1 MVTGKFRH
9 GGKSITRPCGT
20 PFPSRYSAGVAHR
33 TAARAT
39 EFEEVVEGS
48 RFLALVRSIANPE
61 EAAELLERA
70 RREHPDATH
79 HCWAYRVGE
88 AQRFSDDGEPGGTA
102 GRPMLEV
109 ILKRDLDHVAAVVV
123 RYFGGK
129 KLGAGGL
136 VRAYSGAVAK
146 ALDAAGV
153 REVVD
158 MRRLA
163 VRAPFAQVDAVLRA
177 VDELVAR
184 HPDAARSEAEFDGD
198 GLVIDLVVPLSDAAG
213 AASLLVDLTRGAATV
228 TEVDA

>member
-1 MVTGKFRH
+1 MD
-9 GGKSITRPCGT
+9 
-20 PFPSRYSAGVAHR
+20 
-33 TAARAT
+33 
-39 EFEEVVEGS
+39 GS
-48 RFLALVRSIANPE
+48 RFLALVRPIADVG

-70 RREHPDATH
+70 KSEHPDATH

-88 AQRFSDDGEPGGTA
+88 TQRFSDDGEPGGTA

-109 ILKRDLDHVAAVVV
+109 IIKRDLDHVAAVVV

-158 MRRLA
+158 MRRLT
-163 VRAPFAQVDAVLRA
+163 VRAPFAHVDAVLRA
-177 VDELVAR
+177 VDDLVTQ
-184 HPDAARSEAEFDGD
+184 HPDAARGEADFDGE
-198 GLVIDLVVPLSDAAG
+198 GLVLELILPESDAATAIERLG
-213 AASLLVDLTRGAATV
+213 DLTRGAATV
-228 TEVDA
+228 TAVDA